1 MALQKVPEEREYG
14 AVAEEEAITQA
25 APPSLEPSPAE
36 ADQEALEA
44 VAGVAS
50 QAAAGEQDE
59 QQRGAEQQYQP
70 VLRQPNMWRIP
81 HRYDRVMAPNAK
93 PPMQSVEDMGMYWDV
108 LLASPNV
115 DPTVRAIAKAIIGE
129 RGGNHQ

>member
-36 ADQEALEA
+36 ADQEALAA
-44 VAGVAS
+44 VADVAAEADTGG
-50 QAAAGEQDE
+50 QAE

-93 PPMQSVEDMGMYWDV
+93 PPMQSVEDMGMFWEV
-108 LLASPNV
+108 LTASPNV
-115 DPTVRAIAKAIIGE
+115 DPSVRAIAKAILGE
-129 RGGNHQ
+129 R

>member
-1 MALQKVPEEREYG
+1 MALQQVPEEREYG

-36 ADQEALEA
+36 ADQAALEA
-44 VAGVAS
+44 VAGVATE
-50 QAAAGEQDE
+50 AAAVEQAE
-59 QQRGAEQQYQP
+59 QQRGTEQQYQP

-93 PPMQSVEDMGMYWDV
+93 PPMQAVEDIGMFWEV
-108 LLASPNV
+108 LTASPNV

-129 RGGNHQ
+129 R

>member
-1 MALQKVPEEREYG
+1 MALQQVPEEREYG
-14 AVAEEEAITQA
+14 AVAEEEAIAQA

-36 ADQEALEA
+36 ADQTALEA
-44 VAGVAS
+44 VTDVAE
-50 QAAAGEQDE
+50 QAVAGEQAE

-93 PPMQSVEDMGMYWDV
+93 PPMQSVEDMGMFWEV
-108 LLASPNV
+108 LTASPNV
-115 DPTVRAIAKAIIGE
+115 DPSVRAIAKAILGE
-129 RGGNHQ
+129 R